1 MDMKKIDKF
10 VKSKLDVKRYEHTKR
25 VLKKAKQL
33 AELYNAPIDKV
44 MIGASLHDAAKSYEL
59 ADMLA
64 VVGDKYLEIHN
75 ESYRIPQILHGFAAA
90 EVAEKEL
97 GITDQEILEAIR
109 YHTIGKTNMSLVS
122 KIVYLADAIEDER
135 DWPGVDKTRELA
147 KSNIDKAILYEL
159 DKKIEYLISKH
170 SLIHPNTV
178 DFRNDL
184 LNNMKKERVKL

>member
-1 MDMKKIDKF
+1 
-10 VKSKLDVKRYEHTKR
+10 
-25 VLKKAKQL
+25 
-33 AELYNAPIDKV
+33 
-44 MIGASLHDAAKSYEL
+44 
-59 ADMLA
+59 
-64 VVGDKYLEIHN
+64 
-75 ESYRIPQILHGFAAA
+75 
-90 EVAEKEL
+90 
-97 GITDQEILEAIR
+97 
-109 YHTIGKTNMSLVS
+109 MSLVS